1 MYKGKAVALLCL
13 LIWTTSVNCQ
23 HSGSFVDS
31 RDNRT
36 YKYVKLGEQVW
47 MAENLK
53 FQADSNSVC
62 YENNIS
68 FLDHYGVLYN
78 WNIATKI
85 CPKGWHLPSDLEW
98 KVLESLIGMESEE
111 LEKRGRRGKTLA
123 IGLKSKF
130 GWRNNANGSN
140 EYGFNLLPS
149 GYMNQEEQS
158 FSLGHTGYYWTST
171 VSSGMGE
178 KAFTRSVY
186 KAHQSIGRYGVLQT
200 SFRSV
205 RCVKDE

>member
-1 MYKGKAVALLCL
+1 MSRISAIILLF
-13 LIWTTSVNCQ
+13 IVVPIYGQ
-23 HSGSFVDS
+23 DSGTFVDS
-31 RDNRT
+31 RDDLT
-36 YKYVKLGEQVW
+36 YKWVKIGEQVW

-78 WNIATKI
+78 WNIATMI

-149 GYMNQEEQS
+149 V
-158 FSLGHTGYYWTST
+158 SLS
-171 VSSGMGE
+171 
-178 KAFTRSVY
+178 
-186 KAHQSIGRYGVLQT
+186 
-200 SFRSV
+200 
-205 RCVKDE
+205 